1 MAYRWERYGQ
11 ENKMQLGRKRK
22 PEVCGRYPEIQDSL
36 GFLTDEGDTL
46 GKL

>member
-1 MAYRWERYGQ
+1 MGEIRAREQNATWE
-11 ENKMQLGRKRK
+11 KK

>member
-1 MAYRWERYGQ
+1 MGEIRAREQNATWE
-11 ENKMQLGRKRK
+11 KK
-22 PEVCGRYPEIQDSL
+22 PGLWEVPRDTNPEIQDSL